1 MVREYRYT
9 VEGLGGR
16 NVAEPFCVRG
26 QLSCDLVDAY
36 DLALGTSFYLLT
48 GQGPVR
54 PDKRHK
60 IVKNCGGPY
69 KVRRI
74 LIELEQ

>member
-1 MVREYRYT
+1 MIREYFYT
-9 VEGLGGR
+9 VEGTGKDG
-16 NVAEPFCVRG
+16 PFCVRG
-26 QLSCDLVDAY
+26 QLTCDLVDAF

-54 PDKRHK
+54 PDSRSR

-69 KVRRI
+69 RVRRV
-74 LIELEQ
+74 LIELYQ